1 MAAMRRLQFWCGFTA
16 TQYADPRP
24 LSPLRE
30 RLGIG
35 GLRAA
40 VRGRYSIAVPQPFLL
55 PAHVDLRLSAVCGAR
70 CRWEDRTRQRPAGD
84 VDRLAQ
90 LEKRLAERRL
100 AHKSSSLGWLF
111 AARGVESIKGLYIFG
126 DVGRGKTML
135 MDL

>member
-70 CRWEDRTRQRPAGD
+70 CRWEDRTRRRPAGD
-84 VDRLAQ
+84 
-90 LEKRLAERRL
+90 RRQ
-100 AHKSSSLGWLF
+100 AG
-111 AARGVESIKGLYIFG
+111 AARKATRRASSRAQGL
-126 DVGRGKTML
+126 L
-135 MDL
+135 L